1 SSSNIIMAGTQD
13 HPFKVII
20 IGSGL
25 SGSLLANG
33 LIHSSVP
40 VTVYERMEEDSNREG
55 YQIRLGAPALVGMRA
70 CLSEAHIM
78 SLVQKFGRAGGK
90 KAAAPLI
97 RHKDFKCLLDLG
109 KSSSYS
115 KSAPINRR
123 ILRDS
128 LAEPLSKAGRLHYAK
143 KFVKY
148 DIVQM
153 DGGERVRVWFHDNT
167 SDECDI
173 LVAADGSNSRV
184 RAPQPITTILLT
196 HCVKINKQLGLNNI
210 SEIRSHVSMLAKAE
224 LPTERFLQMR
234 PELFKGPVISF
245 VDDKAFFFAGVV
257 SQGVYPFDTN
267 NLSGK
272 LLMAAV
278 SYFMILAQ
286 LWDLVK
292 PWLGIARKE
301 NLDDAPELKE

>member
-1 SSSNIIMAGTQD
+1 MAETQD

-40 VTVYERMEEDSNREG
+40 VTVYERMEEDSSREG

-109 KSSSYS
+109 KSSSYT
-115 KSAPINRR
+115 
-123 ILRDS
+123 
-128 LAEPLSKAGRLHYAK
+128 GCLHYAK

-148 DIVQM
+148 EVVEM
-153 DGGERVRVWFHDNT
+153 DEGERVRVWFHDNT

-184 RAPQPITTILLT
+184 RAPQPIITILLT
-196 HCVKINKQLGLNNI
+196 HCVKINKQMGLNNI

-234 PELFKGPVISF
+234 PQLFKGPVISF
-245 VDDKAFFFAGVV
+245 VDNKTFFFAGAV
-257 SQGVYPFDTN
+257 SQGMGGNQAMRDTATALPLLPFDTS

-286 LWDLVK
+286 FWDVVK

-301 NLDDAPELKE
+301 NLDEAPELKE